1 MGVRLMGA
9 LAVAGAVA
17 LAGCGGDD
25 EESDVQAFCDK
36 LAQVRETE
44 DPLTPLLQG
53 GNVEETKQA
62 LEDAQTQFAEIA
74 EVAPEEIRA
83 DVESAQQF
91 IEDFV
96 AAAQDAETPKDIL
109 SIVTELQGRAEELQA
124 SGQRLSEYEN
134 ENCDTQAEGT
144 G

>member
-1 MGVRLMGA
+1 MGA
-9 LAVAGAVA
+9 LAVAGALA

-44 DPLTPLLQG
+44 DPLAPLLHG

-96 AAAQDAETPKDIL
+96 AAAQDAETPQDIL

-134 ENCDTQAEGT
+134 ENCGTQAEGT